1 MTRCALA
8 GAVVFWL
15 VMSARPA
22 FSHGDLPSSAGE
34 TPAAMADDAT
44 LLRVFLKDGTSL
56 VSYGELA
63 RVGERV
69 VFSMPT
75 SASPA
80 DPRLHLVNLAADHVD
95 WDRTDR
101 YADSA
106 RTARY
111 LATRADSDY
120 AMLTSE
126 IAQVLND
133 VSLTADPL
141 ERLAIVQKARK
152 ALADWPPRHFNHKQA
167 EVSDMLGMLD
177 EAIAELRVAAG
188 LDRFDLSFVAA
199 IEPRAVAEPLLPPPT
214 PKEVIEQTLTAARL
228 ADSPADRISL
238 LAMALTAL
246 RHDVAG
252 LPRKWVA
259 SMTAAARGGIAREV
273 ETDRQ
278 YRSLTEKTLRQAT
291 VRARAA
297 DIRGLERLLAQ
308 IQERDR
314 SLGVKRPD
322 AVNALTLS
330 VQAHLDAARQLQLG
344 RDRWALRIPDF
355 RLYDEAVTAPLKRL
369 SGLKSSLEEIK
380 ALAGSAPATLASIQ
394 GAAGQALK
402 MLHAIV
408 PPDEFR
414 AIHALFVS
422 AARLADGAARLRR
435 DAALSGDMARAW
447 DASSAA
453 AGALMLDA
461 RARSEM
467 QALFR
472 LPQLGR

>member
-1 MTRCALA
+1 
-8 GAVVFWL
+8 
-15 VMSARPA
+15 
-22 FSHGDLPSSAGE
+22 
-34 TPAAMADDAT
+34 MADDAT

-80 DPRLHLVNLAADHVD
+80 DPRLHLVNIAADHVD
-95 WDRTDR
+95 WERTDH
-101 YADSA
+101 YADAA
-106 RTARY
+106 RAARY

-152 ALADWPPRHFNHKQA
+152 ALAEWPPRHFNYRQDD
-167 EVSDMLGMLD
+167 VSRMLGMLD
-177 EAIAELRVAAG
+177 EAIAELRAAAG

-199 IEPRAVAEPLLPPPT
+199 IEPPAVVEPLLPPPT
-214 PKEVIEQTLTAARL
+214 PREAIEQTLIAARL
-228 ADSPADRISL
+228 ADSPADRTSL

-246 RHDVAG
+246 QHDAAG
-252 LPRKWVA
+252 LPGDWVA
-259 SMTAAARGGIAREV
+259 ATRAAVRGSIAREV

-278 YRSLTEKTLRQAT
+278 YRSLTARTLRQAAE
-291 VRARAA
+291 RARAA
-297 DIRGLERLLAQ
+297 DVRGLRRMLEQ
-308 IQERDR
+308 IHAHDR

-322 AVNALTLS
+322 AVSALTAS

-344 RDRWALRIPDF
+344 RDRWALRLPDF
-355 RLYDEAVTAPLKRL
+355 RSYGEAITAPLKRL
-369 SGLKSSLEEIK
+369 SGLKASLEDIK
-380 ALAGSAPATLASIQ
+380 TLAGSPPAALASIQ

-402 MLHAIV
+402 TLHAIV
-408 PPDEFR
+408 PPEEFR
-414 AIHALFVS
+414 AVHALFVS